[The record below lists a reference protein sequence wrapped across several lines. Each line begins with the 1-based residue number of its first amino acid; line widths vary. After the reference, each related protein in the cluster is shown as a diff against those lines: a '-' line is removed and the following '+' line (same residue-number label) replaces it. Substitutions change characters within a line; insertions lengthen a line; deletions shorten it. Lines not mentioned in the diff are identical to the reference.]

1 MILAFPKLAEDEAP
15 LQATATWID
24 LLSPTGDE
32 VRMVEQV
39 TGSHVPQLAEL
50 SEIESSSRLQRRGE
64 ALYMSMPALV
74 RGDGMTAHVTP
85 VGFVLSRERLITI
98 RFAALPM
105 FDQFANACR
114 AQPSA
119 PGSSVEVFLAL
130 IEGVVDRI
138 ADVLER
144 EGEALDLIS
153 RKIFRPDRAAVRS
166 RTIDRELRATL
177 RRVGATGDLIGKIRD
192 TLLGISR
199 IVQYTMV
206 NAGEWFGHEQK
217 QRFKTVRS
225 DILSL
230 NEYDAHLFNKLQF
243 LLDATVGLIG
253 IEQSN
258 KFTVLTIVS
267 IVGIPPTFIASM
279 YGMNFAHMP
288 ELHWEWGYQYAL
300 VLMLLSAV
308 LPVLWFKWRGWL

>member
-1 MILAFPKLAEDEAP
+1 MFLAFPRHPETDAP
-15 LQATATWID
+15 LHDKAAWID
-24 LLSPTGDE
+24 LHNPTEEE

-50 SEIESSSRLQRRGE
+50 SEIETSSRLQKRGE
-64 ALYMSMPALV
+64 ILYMSMPALM
-74 RGDGMTAHVTP
+74 RGEGMTASVTP
-85 VGFVLSRERLITI
+85 VGFVLSRERLITV
-98 RFAALPM
+98 RFADLPM
-105 FDQFANACR
+105 FDQFANNCR
-114 AQPSA
+114 VAPNG

-153 RKIFRPDRAAVRS
+153 RHVFRPDRKSHRS
-166 RTIDRELRATL
+166 TTIDRELRATL
-177 RRVGATGDLIGKIRD
+177 RRVGALGDLIGKIRD
-192 TLLGISR
+192 TLLGIGR
-199 IVQYTMV
+199 IVQFAML
-206 NAGEWFGHEQK
+206 NASEWFGHDQK

-279 YGMNFAHMP
+279 YGMNFEAMP
-288 ELHWEWGYQYAL
+288 ELHWAWGYPYAL
-300 VLMLLSAV
+300 VLMVLSAV
-308 LPVLWFKWRGWL
+308 LPVVWFKTKGWL